1 MGHSDKTP
9 QPRNAPG
16 RLLLGDPGAIA
27 AWRIHQVSLLSMVSI
42 FFHLILQTS
51 LPVFCSRSFPS
62 DSGGGGREARRSS
75 RKSRIRNTLRT
86 DQTHLSHDE
95 I

>member
-1 MGHSDKTP
+1 MGHSDKMTP
-9 QPRNAPG
+9 QPRNARG

-51 LPVFCSRSFPS
+51 LPVFLQPFMS
-62 DSGGGGREARRSS
+62 
-75 RKSRIRNTLRT
+75 
-86 DQTHLSHDE
+86 Q
-95 I
+95 